1 MNVVDG
7 FRFAFRDLRM
17 TPDSKNET
25 QCILCARS
33 LRRIGADF
41 TGKQIFKCDHC
52 EYVTTPIAATAETI
66 ALYDDPEYFDGW
78 GCNLEFDYDRFDPS
92 VHRQVEDYLDFT
104 GQHTQGKSL
113 LDVGTGSGLLPQMAR
128 TRGYDV
134 EGTDLSKH
142 VSENVPAK
150 AGFPIHHG
158 TIEDIKF
165 TRKYDI
171 VTMLHV
177 LEHTSNPLSTLK
189 RCKEL
194 LNEGGYVVVVVPNY
208 QSLDSRIKDLLSA
221 LKLKSR
227 PYKHLALGHHN
238 WVFSIKSLEIL
249 GEKSGLQVVRR
260 QTQQPAWR
268 ASRGHRFLERYNL
281 ATWCW
286 MVYRKAA

>member
-1 MNVVDG
+1 MEC
-7 FRFAFRDLRM
+7 L
-17 TPDSKNET
+17 
-25 QCILCARS
+25 LCARS
-33 LRRIGADF
+33 MRRIGADF
-41 TGKQIFKCDHC
+41 TGKQIYKCDHC
-52 EYVTTPIAATAETI
+52 EYVATPIAATAETI

-78 GCNLEFDYDRFDPS
+78 GCNLEFDYERFDPS
-92 VHRQVEDYLDFT
+92 VHRQVQDYIDFIGKYT
-104 GQHTQGKSL
+104 EGKSL
-113 LDVGTGSGLLPQMAR
+113 LDVGTGSGLVPQIAR
-128 TRGYDV
+128 THGYDV

-158 TIEDIKF
+158 AIEDIRF
-165 TRKYDI
+165 GRKYDI

-208 QSLDSRIKDLLSA
+208 QSLDSRIKDRLSA

-238 WVFSIKSLEIL
+238 WVFSIKSLKIL
-249 GEKSGLQVVRR
+249 GKLSGLQIVRS
-260 QTQQPAWR
+260 QTRQPAWR
-268 ASRGHRFLERYNL
+268 ASRWHRFLERYGL

-286 MVYRKAA
+286 IVYRKAGAISQE

>member
-1 MNVVDG
+1 
-7 FRFAFRDLRM
+7 M
-17 TPDSKNET
+17 TPNSKHEI
-25 QCILCARS
+25 QCFLCARR

-41 TGKQIFKCDHC
+41 TGKQIYKCDHC
-52 EYVTTPIAATAETI
+52 EYVSTPIAATAETS

-78 GCNLEFDYDRFDPS
+78 GCNLEFDYERFDPT
-92 VHRQVEDYLDFT
+92 VHLQVQNYLDFI
-104 GQHTQGKSL
+104 GKHTQGHSL

-128 TRGYDV
+128 ARGYDV

-158 TIEDIKF
+158 TIENIEF

-177 LEHTSNPLSTLK
+177 LEHTSNPLSTLE
-189 RCKEL
+189 RCRDL
-194 LNEGGYVVVVVPNY
+194 LPEGGYVVVVVPNY
-208 QSLDSRIKDLLSA
+208 QSLDSRIKDVLSA

-238 WVFSIKSLEIL
+238 WVFSLKTLEIL
-249 GEKSGLQVVRR
+249 GEKSGLQIVHR

-268 ASRGHRFLERYNL
+268 ASPWHRIFERYNL
-281 ATWCW
+281 ATWCSI
-286 MVYRKAA
+286 VYRKAT